1 MRAIHPGEILRDE
14 LEYLGLSANQF
25 AMRLHVPANRITTIL
40 NGKRSITAETA
51 LRLSR
56 FFGTTP
62 EFWINLQTSY
72 DLKIEYNRSWNDIT
86 HQVEKEVQLLNRGK
100 KILDPKQ
107 LEAP

>member
-1 MRAIHPGEILRDE
+1 MTNKMRAIHPGEILQDE
-14 LEYLGLSANQF
+14 IAFLGLSANQF
-25 AMRLHVPANRITTIL
+25 AMKLHVPANRITTIL

-72 DLKIEYNRSWNDIT
+72 DLKLEYSRSWNDIT
-86 HQVEKEVQLLNRGK
+86 HQVERRGS
-100 KILDPKQ
+100 
-107 LEAP
+107 AA